1 MAIEE
6 ISRNMYKMEIPLPKS
21 PLKALNSYLI
31 KAEERFLIID
41 TGWNRQECRDEMF
54 SNLKL
59 MNVDLSKTDFFITHL
74 HADHLGLVATLATD
88 TSIVYFNQ
96 KETSMINSERS
107 EWEKRWQE
115 FDAFYIR
122 NGFPE
127 DELKKSMENHPGR
140 QYNLK
145 KQLDFRILKEGDTMQ
160 IEDYSFRCIETP
172 GHSPGHMCLYE
183 PNKKILVAGDHILF
197 NITPN
202 IMFWLEME
210 DPLGEYLANLEKV
223 YSLDVE
229 LVLPGHR
236 NIWNDHRGR
245 IKELHE
251 HHQARLKE
259 ALAALEDGGK
269 TAFQVAPY
277 ISWDIEYRSWERF
290 PAGQKWFAV
299 GETLAH
305 LKYLEEKGL
314 VRKETQENRI
324 LFSLV

>member
-1 MAIEE
+1 MAVEE

-31 KAEERFLIID
+31 KAEGRFLIID
-41 TGWNRQECRDEMF
+41 TGWNRQECRDEML
-54 SNLKL
+54 SSLKRL
-59 MNVDLSKTDFFITHL
+59 NVDLSKTDFFITHL
-74 HADHLGLVATLATD
+74 HADHLGLVGKLATG
-88 TSIVYFNQ
+88 TSTVYFNQ
-96 KETSMINSERS
+96 KETSMVNSESS
-107 EWEKRWQE
+107 EWERRWQE
-115 FDAFYIR
+115 FDTFYIR

-145 KQLDFRILKEGDTMQ
+145 ERLDFHILKEGDTIQ
-160 IEDYSFRCIETP
+160 IGEYYFRCIETP

-197 NITPN
+197 DITPN

-210 DPLGEYLANLEKV
+210 DSLGEYLANLEKV

-236 NIWNDHRGR
+236 NIWNDHRKR
-245 IKELHE
+245 IKELQE

-259 ALAALEDGGK
+259 VLAALEDGEK
-269 TAFQVAPY
+269 TTFQVAPY
-277 ISWDIEYRSWERF
+277 IAWNIDYRSWELF

-305 LKYLEEKGL
+305 LKYLEKQGM
-314 VRKETQENRI
+314 VRRETQGNKI

>member
-1 MAIEE
+1 LAIEE

-31 KAEERFLIID
+31 KAEGRFLIID
-41 TGWNRQECRDEMF
+41 TGWNRQECRDEML
-54 SNLKL
+54 SGLKL
-59 MNVDLSKTDFFITHL
+59 LNVDLSKTDFFITHL

-88 TSIVYFNQ
+88 TSTVYFNQ
-96 KETSMINSERS
+96 KETSMINSESS
-107 EWEKRWQE
+107 EWERRWQE
-115 FDAFYIR
+115 FDTFYIR

-145 KQLDFRILKEGDTMQ
+145 KRLDFRILKEGDTIQ
-160 IEDYSFRCIETP
+160 IGEYYFRCIETP

-183 PNKKILVAGDHILF
+183 PNKKILIAGDHILF
-197 NITPN
+197 DITPN

-210 DPLGEYLANLEKV
+210 DSLGEYLANLEKV
-223 YSLDVE
+223 YYLDVE

-236 NIWNDHRGR
+236 NIWNDHRRR
-245 IKELHE
+245 IKELQE

-259 ALAALEDGGK
+259 VIAALKNGGK

-277 ISWDIEYRSWERF
+277 ITWDIEYRSWELF

-305 LKYLEEKGL
+305 LKYLEKQGM
-314 VRKETQENRI
+314 VRRETQENRM

>member
-31 KAEERFLIID
+31 KAEGRFLIID
-41 TGWNRQECRDEMF
+41 TGWNRQECRDEML
-54 SNLKL
+54 SSLKL
-59 MNVDLSKTDFFITHL
+59 LNVDLSKTDFFITHL

-88 TSIVYFNQ
+88 TSTVYFNQ
-96 KETSMINSERS
+96 KETSMINSESS
-107 EWEKRWQE
+107 EWERRWQE
-115 FDAFYIR
+115 FDTFYIR

-145 KQLDFRILKEGDTMQ
+145 KRLDFRILKEGDTIQ
-160 IEDYSFRCIETP
+160 IGEYYFRCIETP

-197 NITPN
+197 DITPN

-210 DPLGEYLANLEKV
+210 DSLGEYLANLEKV
-223 YSLDVE
+223 YYLDVE

-236 NIWNDHRGR
+236 NIWNDHRRR
-245 IKELHE
+245 IKELQE

-259 ALAALEDGGK
+259 VIAALESGGK

-277 ISWDIEYRSWERF
+277 ITWDIDYRSWELF

-305 LKYLEEKGL
+305 LKYLEKQGM
-314 VRKETQENRI
+314 VRRETQENRM

>member
-1 MAIEE
+1 LAIEE

-31 KAEERFLIID
+31 KAEGRFLIID
-41 TGWNRQECRDEMF
+41 TGWNRQECRDEML
-54 SNLKL
+54 SSLKL
-59 MNVDLSKTDFFITHL
+59 LNVDLSKTDFFITHL

-88 TSIVYFNQ
+88 TSTVYFNQ
-96 KETSMINSERS
+96 KETSMINSESS
-107 EWEKRWQE
+107 EWERRWQE
-115 FDAFYIR
+115 FDTFYIR

-145 KQLDFRILKEGDTMQ
+145 KRLDFRILKEGDTIQ
-160 IEDYSFRCIETP
+160 IGEYYFRCIETP

-197 NITPN
+197 DITPN

-210 DPLGEYLANLEKV
+210 DSLGEYLANLEKV
-223 YSLDVE
+223 YYLDVE

-236 NIWNDHRGR
+236 NIWNDHRRR
-245 IKELHE
+245 IKELQE

-259 ALAALEDGGK
+259 VIAALESGGK

-277 ISWDIEYRSWERF
+277 ITWDIDYRSWELF

-305 LKYLEEKGL
+305 LKYLEKQGM
-314 VRKETQENRI
+314 VRRETQENRM